1 MSSSRN
7 IEQALAKAKNHLL
20 LRLMA
25 TLLLCLLLV
34 ELIVGA
40 IFFFD
45 LYQTE
50 KKIMTS
56 MSAEYQRILTYDS
69 PERLT
74 HVLEANPHRLIE
86 NNIAAYVVN
95 NQRSNEAMFVAGD
108 TNVSNSLSNLSGGD
122 SVRSLLEYQIDDSKM
137 WLESFVVSPYMSLRM
152 TGEDYDFW
160 LVLDNR
166 ARDHVAFNQWLMTLY
181 ALVALLI
188 VTAVFTR
195 KIIQNAMSPL
205 ITLGDLLDQLQKGEL
220 ELKDIDTEPAQGL
233 EVIGSSV
240 RSSVARLHHVTTA
253 LNTTV
258 DAIAHDI
265 RTPLSRITLASQTAL
280 INNGDQQSMKEALAD
295 CAEHATQASNMLT
308 ALMKLNDELTGKRIP
323 QKTETNVSDVIRNVV
338 SWYEDVAE
346 DKEITL
352 IVDAPIDLS
361 LQSDPD
367 KLTQVLVNLLDNA
380 IKYTEPNGHITLIAE
395 RVGNDSVSISV
406 QDTGI
411 GIDPKFQALIFERL
425 YRVDSSR
432 SNVQGYGLG
441 LSLALAMVENLG
453 GDLTVES
460 TVGEGSTFTI
470 SL

>member
-86 NNIAAYVVN
+86 NNIAAFVVS

-108 TNVSNSLSNLSGGD
+108 TNVSNSLSNLSGAD

-188 VTAVFTR
+188 VTAVFAR

-205 ITLGDLLDQLQKGEL
+205 ITLGDLLDQLQKGQL

-233 EVIGSSV
+233 EVISSSV

-395 RVGNDSVSISV
+395 RVGNDSMSISV

-425 YRVDSSR
+425 YRVDISR

>member
-25 TLLLCLLLV
+25 ALLLCLLLV

-50 KKIMTS
+50 KKIMSS
-56 MSAEYQRILTYDS
+56 MSSEYQRILTYDS
-69 PERLT
+69 PERLI

-86 NNIAAYVVN
+86 NNIAAYAVN
-95 NQRSNEAMFVAGD
+95 NHKPNEAVFVAGD
-108 TNVSNSLSNLSGGD
+108 TNIANRLLNSNGVDLAS
-122 SVRSLLEYQIDDSKM
+122 SLLQYQIDNQKT
-137 WLESFVVSPYMSLRM
+137 WLDSFVFNPYMSLKM
-152 TGEDYDFW
+152 EGEGYDFW

-166 ARDHVAFNQWLMTLY
+166 ARDHIAFNQWLMTLY
-181 ALVALLI
+181 ALVALLV

-195 KIIQNAMSPL
+195 KIIQSAMSPL
-205 ITLGDLLDQLQKGEL
+205 VTFGDLLDQLQKGQL
-220 ELKDIDTEPAQGL
+220 ELKDQHKESPKGL
-233 EVIGSSV
+233 EVISSSV
-240 RSSVARLHHVTTA
+240 RSSVARLHHVTTT

-265 RTPLSRITLASQTAL
+265 RTPLSRITLASHAAL

-323 QKTETNVSDVIRNVV
+323 QKIETNVSEVVRNVA

-346 DKEITL
+346 DKQIEL
-352 IVDAPIDLS
+352 VVDVASELR

-380 IKYTEPNGHITLIAE
+380 IKYTEQGSVILSAE
-395 RVGNDSVSISV
+395 QEDDESVSISV

-411 GIDPKFQALIFERL
+411 GIEPKFQALVFERL

-441 LSLALAMVENLG
+441 LSLALAMVENLDG
-453 GDLTVES
+453 TLTVDS
-460 TVGEGSTFTI
+460 KVGEGSTFTI

>member
-108 TNVSNSLSNLSGGD
+108 TNVSNSLSNLSGAD
-122 SVRSLLEYQIDDSKM
+122 SVRSLLEYEIDDSKM

-152 TGEDYDFW
+152 TGEDNDFW

-181 ALVALLI
+181 ALVALLV

-205 ITLGDLLDQLQKGEL
+205 ITLGDLLDQLQKGQL
-220 ELKDIDTEPAQGL
+220 ELKD
-233 EVIGSSV
+233 
-240 RSSVARLHHVTTA
+240 
-253 LNTTV
+253 
-258 DAIAHDI
+258 
-265 RTPLSRITLASQTAL
+265 
-280 INNGDQQSMKEALAD
+280 M
-295 CAEHATQASNMLT
+295 
-308 ALMKLNDELTGKRIP
+308 
-323 QKTETNVSDVIRNVV
+323 
-338 SWYEDVAE
+338 
-346 DKEITL
+346 
-352 IVDAPIDLS
+352 
-361 LQSDPD
+361 
-367 KLTQVLVNLLDNA
+367 
-380 IKYTEPNGHITLIAE
+380 
-395 RVGNDSVSISV
+395 
-406 QDTGI
+406 
-411 GIDPKFQALIFERL
+411 
-425 YRVDSSR
+425 
-432 SNVQGYGLG
+432 
-441 LSLALAMVENLG
+441 
-453 GDLTVES
+453 
-460 TVGEGSTFTI
+460 
-470 SL
+470 

>member
-25 TLLLCLLLV
+25 TLLFCLLLV

-69 PERLT
+69 SKRLT
-74 HVLEANPHRLIE
+74 HVLEANPHRLID
-86 NNIAAYVVN
+86 NNIAAYAVN
-95 NQRSNEAMFVAGD
+95 NQKPNEVMFVAGD
-108 TNVSNSLSNLSGGD
+108 TNVSNSLSNTSGVD
-122 SVRSLLEYQIDDSKM
+122 LPRLLLEHQVDGQRT
-137 WLESFVVSPYMSLRM
+137 WLDSFVFSPYMSLKM
-152 TGEDYDFW
+152 TGEDHDFW

-166 ARDHVAFNQWLMTLY
+166 ARDYIAFNQWLMTLY
-181 ALVALLI
+181 ALVALLV

-195 KIIQNAMSPL
+195 KIIQSAMSPL
-205 ITLGDLLDQLQKGEL
+205 VTFGDLLDQLQKGKL
-220 ELKDIDTEPAQGL
+220 ELKGAHAEPSQGL
-233 EVIGSSV
+233 EVISSSV
-240 RSSVARLHHVTTA
+240 RSSVARLHHVTTT

-295 CAEHATQASNMLT
+295 CAEHATQAGNMLT
-308 ALMKLNDELTGKRIP
+308 ALMKLNDELTGKRLP
-323 QKTETNVSDVIRNVV
+323 QKTETNVSEVIRNVA

-346 DKEITL
+346 DKQIEL
-352 IVDAPIDLS
+352 IVDVESELR

-380 IKYTEPNGHITLIAE
+380 IKYTEQGSVTLRAA
-395 RVGNDSVSISV
+395 RTGNDSVSISV

-411 GIDPKFQALIFERL
+411 GIEPKFQALIFERL

-441 LSLALAMVENLG
+441 LSLALAMVDNLDG
-453 GDLTVES
+453 NLTVES
-460 TVGEGSTFTI
+460 QVGQGSTFTI
-470 SL
+470 CL

>member
-69 PERLT
+69 PERLI

-95 NQRSNEAMFVAGD
+95 NQRTNEAMFVAGD

-181 ALVALLI
+181 ALVTLLI

-205 ITLGDLLDQLQKGEL
+205 ITLGDLLDQLQKGQL

-233 EVIGSSV
+233 EVISSSV

-280 INNGDQQSMKEALAD
+280 INNGDQRSMKEALAD

-352 IVDAPIDLS
+352 IVDAPIELS